1 MINQLLNLEREDKK
15 FNVVVIATEPTTYEI
30 EIEHPNVERYTRD
43 ELYDFLKNEI
53 LSSL

>member
-15 FNVVVIATEPTTYEI
+15 FSVVVIATEPTTYEI
-30 EIEHPNVERYTRD
+30 EIVQPNVDRYTKD
-43 ELYDFLKNEI
+43 ELYTILENEI